1 MRKKFEIEPGIIISK
16 LNIKDSDILVVTVD
30 TDMWDVETAQHIANL
45 LHIRFPNNDIICEL
59 KGFNISIKKNA
70 GAGSSPE

>member
-16 LNIKDSDILVVTVD
+16 LNIKDSDTLIVTVD
-30 TDMWDVETAQHIANL
+30 ADMWDIEAVQHITDL
-45 LHIRFPNNDIICEL
+45 LHRKFPNNNIICEL
-59 KGFNISIKKNA
+59 KGLDITVKKNA

>member
-1 MRKKFEIEPGIIISK
+1 MQKKFEIEPGIIISK

-30 TDMWDVETAQHIANL
+30 TDMWDIETTQHIINL
-45 LHIRFPNNDIICEL
+45 LQKKFPNNNIICEL
-59 KGFNISIKKNA
+59 KGFDITVKKNA